1 MFIAR
6 HPGRVLVTAVVLVC
20 VGLWVAFP
28 PDDDG
33 TRPDF
38 LRQYLGEMIGST
50 MMVLMAMALLLS
62 TRFRFLELLFGGLD
76 KVYSAHKH
84 IGIIA
89 GLLLP
94 VHFLVTPLVQDDI
107 PPGRAPGYIA
117 FAGFSILIL
126 LSLAP
131 RLPVIRKLIRMR
143 YGGWRITH
151 KFMGIFF
158 IMGTAHMMLVDPLVR
173 TTVVPFAVLMM
184 FIAIGIASYLYAE
197 LFAEFAR
204 RTAVYQVQGVNRLTP
219 KVVEIVLQPVKKRLN
234 FTAGQF
240 AFVRF

>member
-76 KVYSAHKH
+76 KVYSAISTSASSRGCCCPSTFWSHRSFKMTYRRDEPPDILH
-84 IGIIA
+84 
-89 GLLLP
+89 LP
-94 VHFLVTPLVQDDI
+94 D
-107 PPGRAPGYIA
+107 
-117 FAGFSILIL
+117 FSILIL